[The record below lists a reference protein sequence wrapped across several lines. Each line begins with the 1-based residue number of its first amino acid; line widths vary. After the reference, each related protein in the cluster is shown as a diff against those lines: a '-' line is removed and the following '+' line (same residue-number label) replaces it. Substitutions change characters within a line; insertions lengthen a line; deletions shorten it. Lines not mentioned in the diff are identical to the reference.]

1 MAQTNIAED
10 LQEQIVDELTIEL
23 SDDDAFNSDILE
35 IKVRNA
41 IREVKRKR
49 NYPASYTT
57 DMIEADLENYYDV
70 IHELALYEYNKVGA
84 EGQSLHSEDD
94 VQRSWV
100 SKDDLLKGVHA
111 FVSAL

>member
-1 MAQTNIAED
+1 MAQTIIASG
-10 LQEQIVDELTIEL
+10 LQEQIIDDLTVEL
-23 SDDDAFNSDILE
+23 SDDDAFNADILE
-35 IKVRNA
+35 IKVKNA

-49 NYPASYTT
+49 NYPANYTVSQ
-57 DMIEADLENYYDV
+57 IEADLENYYDV

-100 SKDDLLKGVHA
+100 SKDELLKGVHA
-111 FVSAL
+111 FVTVL

>member
-1 MAQTNIAED
+1 MAKSIIAED
-10 LQEQIVDELTIEL
+10 LQREITDELTTEL
-23 SDDDAFNSDILE
+23 SDDEAFNDEILE
-35 IKVRNA
+35 IKVKNA

-57 DMIEADLENYYDV
+57 EMIEADLENYYDV
-70 IHELALYEYNKVGA
+70 IHDIALYEYNKVGA

-111 FVSAL
+111 FVSVL

>member
-1 MAQTNIAED
+1 MAKSIIAED
-10 LQEQIVDELTIEL
+10 LQREITDELTTEL
-23 SDDDAFNSDILE
+23 SDDEAFNDEILD
-35 IKVRNA
+35 IKVKNA

-57 DMIEADLENYYDV
+57 EMIEADLENYYDV
-70 IHELALYEYNKVGA
+70 IHDIALYEYNKVGA

-111 FVSAL
+111 FVSVL

>member
-1 MAQTNIAED
+1 MAKSIIAED
-10 LQEQIVDELTIEL
+10 LQREITDELTTEL
-23 SDDDAFNSDILE
+23 SDDEAFNDEILE
-35 IKVRNA
+35 IKVKNA

-49 NYPASYTT
+49 NYPASYTVE
-57 DMIEADLENYYDV
+57 MIEADLENYYDV
-70 IHELALYEYNKVGA
+70 IHDIALYEYNKVGA

-111 FVSAL
+111 FVSVL

>member
-1 MAQTNIAED
+1 MAKSTIAED
-10 LQEQIVDELTIEL
+10 LQNQIVDELTTEL
-23 SDDDAFNSDILE
+23 SDDEAFNSDILE

-41 IREVKRKR
+41 MREVRRKR
-49 NYPASYTT
+49 NYPASYTVE
-57 DMIEADLENYYDV
+57 MIEADLEDYYDV
-70 IHELALYEYNKVGA
+70 IHDLALFEYNKVGA

>member
-1 MAQTNIAED
+1 MAKTTIAED
-10 LQEQIVDELTIEL
+10 LQEQIVDELTVEL
-23 SDDDAFNSDILE
+23 SDDDAFNSEILE

-57 DMIEADLENYYDV
+57 EMIENDLENYYDV

-100 SKDDLLKGVHA
+100 SKDELLKGVHA
-111 FVSAL
+111 FVSVL

>member
-1 MAQTNIAED
+1 MAQAIIAED
-10 LQEQIVDELTIEL
+10 LQREIVDELTTEL
-23 SDDDAFNSDILE
+23 SDDDAFNEDILV
-35 IKVRNA
+35 IKVKNA
-41 IREVKRKR
+41 VREVKRKR
-49 NYPASYTT
+49 NYPANYTA

-70 IHELALYEYNKVGA
+70 IHDLALYEYNKSGA

-111 FVSAL
+111 FVSVL